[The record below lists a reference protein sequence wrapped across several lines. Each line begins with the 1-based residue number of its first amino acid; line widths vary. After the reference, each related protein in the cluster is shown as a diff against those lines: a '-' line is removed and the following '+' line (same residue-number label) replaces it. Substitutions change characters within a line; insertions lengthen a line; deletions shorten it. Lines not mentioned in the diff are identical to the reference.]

1 MVPVADDADRAED
14 YTPYIPSAPS
24 SNSYN
29 SYDYGL
35 SNVLNYP
42 TYDNV
47 AYGSNA
53 GDSGSFYGQNFGEG
67 PISSYGYTEGS
78 RTRPASDANAYEMWQ
93 ADFWRHWDGKQN
105 SEDSTDL
112 KDIGMPHNNMEDY
125 KQGRTAGLLNQF
137 ANNQHAGYQ
146 GPWASAVRTSA
157 DVTGLTA
164 VVGAN
169 TWDKSFELGQT
180 GTATD
185 ARVFSGDSKADAAKL
200 KCHVCKVDFQLLW
213 NGSAFIVAAKGN
225 PATTYA
231 TNALAIATCT
241 GASTSCPYSSGTC
254 FVEERKQFGHV
265 ISFERG
271 CKQAKAC
278 YMQKYQNFLVKAG
291 RQCWPELN
299 TDMIDE
305 IARRPY
311 DIKADEQYYTKHTNS
326 FDDSF
331 TDFSDTAASAVDTLG
346 LREGLYV
353 DPDYVLDASS
363 NLNYNSLNIIHGV
376 VGKYENGMKE
386 TSRCTQ
392 CCSNADDCNNGWS
405 PTTEAAWG
413 SHHHD
418 SAPSGK

>member
-1 MVPVADDADRAED
+1 MAPVADDADRAED

-67 PISSYGYTEGS
+67 PVSSYGYVQGS
-78 RTRPASDANAYEMWQ
+78 RTRHPSEANAYEMWQ
-93 ADFWRHWDGKQN
+93 ADFWRHWDGKKN
-105 SEDSTDL
+105 SEDSTTL
-112 KDIGMPHNNMEDY
+112 VDIGMPHNNLEDY
-125 KQGRTAGLLNQF
+125 KQGRTTGLLNQF
-137 ANNQHAGYQ
+137 DNDDHAKYQ
-146 GPWASAVRTSA
+146 GPWESAVRTTS

-164 VVGAN
+164 VTGSN
-169 TWDKSFELGQT
+169 LWDKSFELGQT

-185 ARVFSGDSKADAAKL
+185 ARVHTGDSKSDPAKL
-200 KCHVCKVDFQLLW
+200 KCMVCKVDFQLLW
-213 NGSAFIVAAKGN
+213 NGSKFVVAAKGA
-225 PATTYA
+225 PATVYA
-231 TNALAIATCT
+231 NNAAAIATCSDT
-241 GASTSCPYSSGTC
+241 SISCPYSSGTC
-254 FVEERKQFGHV
+254 FVEERRQFGHV

-291 RQCWPELN
+291 RQCWPESN
-299 TDMIDE
+299 ADMLDQ

-311 DIKADEQYYTKHTNS
+311 DIMADEQYNLKHTNA
-326 FDDSF
+326 FDTTY
-331 TDFSDTAASAVDTLG
+331 TDFVPKTDPAADEGG
-346 LREGLYV
+346 LVTGLYV
-353 DPDYVLDASS
+353 DPDYILDDSS
-363 NLNYNSLNIIHGV
+363 ALVYNSLHKVHAVAGT
-376 VGKYENGMKE
+376 YANGMKE

-392 CCSNADDCNNGWS
+392 CCSNADDCNAGWS
-405 PTTEAAWG
+405 PTTELGWG
-413 SHHHD
+413 SIHHTAD
-418 SAPSGK
+418 PTP